1 MSVGV
6 QPADL
11 LLSHARMTSHCKSLM
26 FYAKAYHQQV
36 KNTFPDPNSKYLVSH
51 NLEPG
56 DEVSWKHHQRKTA
69 LKPHWKGPYQVVLTP
84 DIAVKLEGI
93 EPWYISH
100 S

>member
-1 MSVGV
+1 MRHTSM
-6 QPADL
+6 
-11 LLSHARMTSHCKSLM
+11 SHACMTSYCKS
-26 FYAKAYHQQV
+26 YAKVYHQQV
-36 KNTFPDPNSKYLVSH
+36 EEVFPDLNSKDPVGHS
-51 NLEPG
+51 LEPG
-56 DEVSWKHHQRKTA
+56 DWVFWKHHQRKTA